1 MKNSLIV
8 LICNLVLISVSNAE
22 IKDCSELNKLSKD
35 YLNCTKLNLKN
46 KSDEAG
52 LTNTFNNFKSS
63 KTLTELFQK
72 NKGEK

>member
-1 MKNSLIV
+1 MKNFTIV
-8 LICNLVLISVSNAE
+8 LIFNLVLISVSNAE

-35 YLNCTKLNLKN
+35 YLNCTKHNLKN
-46 KSDEAG
+46 KSDESG

-63 KTLTELFQK
+63 KTLTEFFQK